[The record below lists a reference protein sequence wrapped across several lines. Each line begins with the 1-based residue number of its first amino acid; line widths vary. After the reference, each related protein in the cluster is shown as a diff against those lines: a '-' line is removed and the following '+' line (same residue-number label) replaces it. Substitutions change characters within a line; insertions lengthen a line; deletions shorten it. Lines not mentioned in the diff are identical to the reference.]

1 MNNFLGI
8 DHPLILVNDIE
19 ESKKRYSAL
28 GFNMTPTT
36 KHPWGT
42 STSAGVMYQSLIE
55 IMSIYDTSLLDEKP
69 AGDFRFG
76 RYINDQLNEREGVSL
91 LALFSND
98 ANTDSETVRRR
109 GIVCQGTIE
118 FGRDILLPDGRKDRT
133 STTLKIIQ
141 DPMLP
146 RLSNF
151 IVQQHRP
158 DLIYVPK
165 WTVHPNGATGIA
177 RVTILAERHDQPRV
191 KARLAGLYGADS
203 ITEVDNEIIAKTGRG
218 EFVVSDRE
226 AVQRLYGQLPIGL
239 QSASEPFYAAIQI
252 SVASIDAVATI
263 LKRAN
268 ISFSRNEIELSIL
281 DAAWLSNV
289 FLSFTEASP
298 STKFGTMEQ
307 L

>member
-8 DHPLILVNDIE
+8 DHPLILVKDIE
-19 ESKKRYSAL
+19 ESVKRYSAL
-28 GFNMTPTT
+28 GFTMTPVT

-55 IMSIYDTSLLDEKP
+55 IMSVYDASLLDEKP

-76 RYINDQLNEREGVSL
+76 RYIHDQLAEREGVSL

-98 ANTDSETVRRR
+98 AKADSEAVQRR
-109 GIVCQGTIE
+109 GVICQGTIE
-118 FGRDILLPDGRKDRT
+118 FGRDVLLPDGQKDRT

-165 WTVHPNGATGIA
+165 WTVHPNGAKGIA
-177 RVTILAERHDQPRV
+177 QVTILAERRDQPKV
-191 KARLAGLYGADS
+191 KARLASLYGPEAIS
-203 ITEVDNEIIAKTGRG
+203 ELNNEIVAKAGRG
-218 EFVVSDRE
+218 KFVVRDRE
-226 AVQRLYGQLPIGL
+226 SVERVYGPLPKSL
-239 QSASEPFYAAIQI
+239 QTASEPFYVAIQV
-252 SVASIDAVATI
+252 SVESVDVVAAI

-268 ISFSRNEIELSIL
+268 ISFAKNDMELRIL
-281 DAAWLSNV
+281 DAAWLANV

-298 STKFGTMEQ
+298 
-307 L
+307 